1 MAIRRS
7 NDSSRTTTPATAT
20 PAPTKPTKP
29 TQPPNSV
36 TQAKPVTPSSTPT
49 PAPATSTTPNTTT
62 TATPPRRRAKP
73 AQVSADIRRAMI
85 AESAYLR
92 SERRGF
98 VPGYEEQ
105 DWLAA
110 EKEID
115 TLLSAGPGASQ

>member
-20 PAPTKPTKP
+20 PTPTKPTKP
-29 TQPPNSV
+29 AQPANSV

-49 PAPATSTTPNTTT
+49 PAPAATTT
-62 TATPPRRRAKP
+62 TAATPPRRRAKL

-98 VPGYEEQ
+98 VPGFEEQ

>member
-20 PAPTKPTKP
+20 PTPTKPTKP
-29 TQPPNSV
+29 TQPANSV

-49 PAPATSTTPNTTT
+49 PAPAATTTTTT
-62 TATPPRRRAKP
+62 TATPPRRRAKL

-98 VPGYEEQ
+98 VPGFEEQ

>member
-29 TQPPNSV
+29 TQS
-36 TQAKPVTPSSTPT
+36 AKPVTVSSTPAPT
-49 PAPATSTTPNTTT
+49 PAAPASTTTTT
-62 TATPPRRRAKP
+62 TASPPRRRAKL

-98 VPGYEEQ
+98 VPGFEEQ

>member
-29 TQPPNSV
+29 AQPTSS
-36 TQAKPVTPSSTPT
+36 AKPVTASSTTT
-49 PAPATSTTPNTTT
+49 PAPAAATTTTTTT
-62 TATPPRRRAKP
+62 TATAPRRCAKP
-73 AQVSADIRRAMI
+73 AQVSADVRRAMI

-98 VPGYEEQ
+98 APGFEEQ